1 VCNPQL
7 GGYLAVVV
15 PLGLRLFVDPAQSY
29 WLMGPGSLNLTFTE
43 DKPMKFTNKRNPQST
58 EREISTEI
66 PELNFDLS
74 ATTVPLLTAYGC
86 VLTERDTGKG
96 FVYTAVNLT
105 TGNREVL
112 ARRAAPLTTKSV
124 HNMVEK
130 IRQSLVAG
138 PGVIETDRDFGDG
151 VPIEKCREIMRSV
164 FKDVL
169 PAFGYTERKEQIS
182 LAFHILEA
190 IHRRSVSLAEAEV
203 GTGKSIGYLI
213 PVIIAKRSRLNS
225 YWNMT
230 FYTGTPY
237 VDMMNMPIVIATSS
251 IALQKALVD
260 EVIPK
265 LSDILLEAGVISRPI
280 IAALRKGRDHYLCR
294 YKLNS
299 HLPFVEDPHT
309 EDILAV
315 LNRYGSHVDLAEV
328 DGLDNHTKR
337 KISVPS
343 SCSRT
348 CPYRDSCAYLS
359 FRESLESSDIDIQVC
374 NHNYLL
380 ADALRRAEGGKPLIP
395 NYQMVIF
402 DEAHK
407 LLSAA
412 RTMYGEQFSLKQT
425 LMTCDSVKTLFFDDK
440 RVDVEIY
447 NLSHH
452 LGTQVRRLFLALE
465 KRLPKDPGDEAS
477 RFTVVLDKDRFR
489 NLQNIRKAA
498 ENLIGLITSTKIV
511 GTGGGRSV
519 QILNELRSISRM
531 VAVLSNPSEQII
543 WLETTHKEL
552 VLHTV
557 PKNLGKKLFDDLWSK
572 GIPTILT
579 SGTLSVG
586 GDFTHLRKMLGLDN
600 LEPYKVIETSQPSP
614 FNFRDNALTYISPN
628 VLLPNQGNSDYILS
642 VADEIERLVYAS
654 HGHAVILFTSYRA
667 MDKVYQYL
675 KERNLPFPLFR
686 LEKGDVR
693 TVERFKES
701 GNGVLF
707 AAGSLWEGIDIPG
720 DALSLVV
727 IVKLP
732 FPVPDPIS
740 EYERSLYDS
749 HHEYQQQVVL
759 HETAIKTKQG
769 QGRGHRTE
777 TDTAVIAYLDSRL
790 SPDGQYLAY
799 FGSEVF
805 LDCQVTTDLAAVA
818 KFFNERKPLEY
829 FLT

>member
-1 VCNPQL
+1 
-7 GGYLAVVV
+7 
-15 PLGLRLFVDPAQSY
+15 
-29 WLMGPGSLNLTFTE
+29 
-43 DKPMKFTNKRNPQST
+43 MKFTNQRKPKNT
-58 EREISTEI
+58 EQEISTEI

-96 FVYTAVNLT
+96 FIYTAVNLA

-112 ARRAAPLTTKSV
+112 ARRTMPLTTKSV
-124 HNMVEK
+124 HSMVEK
-130 IRQSLVAG
+130 IRQSRVAG
-138 PGVIETDRDFGDG
+138 PGVMEADRDFGEG
-151 VPIEKCREIMRSV
+151 MPIEKCREIMRSI

-190 IHRRSVSLAEAEV
+190 VHRRSVSLAEAEV
-203 GTGKSIGYLI
+203 GTGKSMGYLI
-213 PVIIAKRSRLNS
+213 PAIIAKRSRLNS

-265 LSDILLEAGVISRPI
+265 LSDILLEAGVINKPI
-280 IAALRKGRDHYLCR
+280 IAALRKGRDHYLCT
-294 YKLNS
+294 YKLTS
-299 HLPFVEDPHT
+299 HLPFVEDSRT
-309 EDILAV
+309 EDTLAI
-315 LNRYGSHVDLAEV
+315 LNRYGGHVDLAEV
-328 DGLDNHTKR
+328 DGLDSHTKR
-337 KISVPS
+337 KISVPR

-348 CPYRDSCAYLS
+348 CPYRDNCAYLN

-412 RTMYGEQFSLKQT
+412 RTMYGEQFSLKHT

-452 LGTQVRRLFLALE
+452 LGTQVRRLFLTLE
-465 KRLPKDPGDEAS
+465 KRLPKHLDDETT
-477 RFTVVLDKDRFR
+477 RFTVILDKDRRR

-498 ENLIGLITSTKIV
+498 ESLIGLITSTKII

-519 QILNELRSISRM
+519 QILNELRTMSKM
-531 VAVLSNPSEQII
+531 VAILSNPSNQII
-543 WLETTHKEL
+543 WLETTHTEL
-552 VLHTV
+552 VLYTV
-557 PKNLGKKLFDDLWSK
+557 PKNLGKRLYDDLWSK

-586 GDFTHLRKMLGLDN
+586 GDFTHLKKTLGLDN
-600 LEPYKVIETSQPSP
+600 LESYKVMETGQPSP
-614 FNFRDNALTYISPN
+614 FNFRENALTYISPN
-628 VLLPNQGNSDYILS
+628 VLFPDQKDSDYILS
-642 VADEIERLVYAS
+642 VTDEVERLVYAS

-667 MDKVYQYL
+667 MGKVYQHL
-675 KERNLPFPLFR
+675 KERNLPFPLLR

-693 TVERFKES
+693 TVEQFKQTS
-701 GNGVLF
+701 NGVMF

-740 EYERSLYDS
+740 DYERSSYDS
-749 HHEYQQQVVL
+749 HHEYQTQVVL

-790 SPDGQYLAY
+790 LPDGQYLAY
-799 FGSEVF
+799 FGTEVF
-805 LDCQVTTDLAAVA
+805 LDCPVTTDLTTVA